1 MAVWHRTPFENSGLA
16 ELFDASPDVGAHTSI
31 AAEAALLLGVASL
44 LAAPFSVTFAV
55 SLGLAG
61 LGLVCGM
68 VGLATTSRRG
78 VTGSALAPMGLVTSL
93 VALALLGLRYLG
105 VDTAVGDRFA
115 SDLQAA
121 LELLNSLL
129 PQP

>member
-1 MAVWHRTPFENSGLA
+1 MAVWHRSPSENSGLS
-16 ELFDASPDVGAHTSI
+16 ELFDVSPDVGAHTSM

-44 LAAPFSVTFAV
+44 LAAPFSVMFAV
-55 SLGLAG
+55 SAGLAA

-68 VGLATTSRRG
+68 VGLVTTSRRD
-78 VTGSALAPMGLVTSL
+78 VTGSALAPVGLVASL
-93 VALALLGLRYLG
+93 VTLALLGLRYLG

-121 LELLNSLL
+121 LEVLNSLL

>member
-1 MAVWHRTPFENSGLA
+1 MTVWHRTPFENSGLA

-44 LAAPFSVTFAV
+44 LAAPFSVMFAV
-55 SLGLAG
+55 SLGLG
-61 LGLVCGM
+61 VLGLVCGM

-78 VTGSALAPMGLVTSL
+78 VTGSALAPVGLVSSL

>member
-44 LAAPFSVTFAV
+44 LAAPFSVMFAV
-55 SLGLAG
+55 SLGLAV

>member
-16 ELFDASPDVGAHTSI
+16 ELFDASPDVGAHTSM

-44 LAAPFSVTFAV
+44 LAAPFSVMLAF
-55 SLGLAG
+55 SLGLG
-61 LGLVCGM
+61 VLGLVCGM

-78 VTGSALAPMGLVTSL
+78 VTGSALAPVGLVASL
-93 VALALLGLRYLG
+93 VALSLLGLRYLG

-121 LELLNSLL
+121 LEVLNSLL

>member
-44 LAAPFSVTFAV
+44 LAAPFSVMFAV
-55 SLGLAG
+55 SLGLAV

-78 VTGSALAPMGLVTSL
+78 VTGSALAPVGLVTSL

-121 LELLNSLL
+121 LEVLNSLL